1 MRKFRTTTSLNTNI
15 LLCTVFCFLFFVM
28 HIIIAIPRGL
38 NTLTKNCSDEESII
52 QCHIDIS
59 FGYLNSSNSLTNS
72 VNVSSTD
79 SNWPRF

>member
-1 MRKFRTTTSLNTNI
+1 MQKFRTTTSLNTNI
-15 LLCTVFCFLFFVM
+15 LLSTVFCFLFFVR

-38 NTLTKNCSDEESII
+38 NTLPKYCSDEELIS
-52 QCHIDIS
+52 QCHIDKS
-59 FGYLNSSNSLTNS
+59 FGYLKSSNSLTNS